1 MNAMKGIEPRRLFQ
15 KTLVT
20 SECVDGPM
28 LGMEAV
34 NSIIGQLSGSV
45 SSLNY
50 NVACWYM
57 VLQCDFTVVDLGR
70 VDALLDYSS
79 GRCRTHWPKSI
90 TDDRGL

>member
-50 NVACWYM
+50 NVAC
-57 VLQCDFTVVDLGR
+57 
-70 VDALLDYSS
+70 
-79 GRCRTHWPKSI
+79 
-90 TDDRGL
+90 